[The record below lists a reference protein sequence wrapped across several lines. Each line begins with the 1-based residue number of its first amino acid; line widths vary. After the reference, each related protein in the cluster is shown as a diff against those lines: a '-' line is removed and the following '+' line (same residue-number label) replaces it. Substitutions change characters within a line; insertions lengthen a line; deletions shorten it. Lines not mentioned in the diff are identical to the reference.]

1 MEIGKILVVTFTS
14 AATEELRGRIREL
27 LVHALADLQGSGTE
41 ISDETIKQLG
51 KSEEMREQSIRRI
64 QLALVCFDEA
74 VIDTIHGFCNR
85 VLTENSLET
94 SALFEAELDQSA
106 DDLVVEA
113 MQEYWRCQLA
123 DVHPVVAAASSLSKM
138 GPDEMVKFYKSLP
151 ATQQYQFGF
160 DQGGDLSSVRADL
173 IRSYEDLRSGMD
185 EPAFGIPPVCGAVC
199 HQKYAGLQTTL
210 LSCGDF

>member
-1 MEIGKILVVTFTS
+1 
-14 AATEELRGRIREL
+14 
-27 LVHALADLQGSGTE
+27 
-41 ISDETIKQLG
+41 
-51 KSEEMREQSIRRI
+51 MREQSIRRI

-123 DVHPVVAAASSLSKM
+123 DC
-138 GPDEMVKFYKSLP
+138 
-151 ATQQYQFGF
+151 
-160 DQGGDLSSVRADL
+160 
-173 IRSYEDLRSGMD
+173 IRW
-185 EPAFGIPPVCGAVC
+185 
-199 HQKYAGLQTTL
+199 
-210 LSCGDF
+210 